1 MNYFKI
7 LFLLSCTLAFGQV
20 GIGTDKPDL
29 NTALDVNGKVK
40 LRDLPQTKSNG
51 EQIIV
56 TDSVGNLK
64 ISDLAKELLRFKSD
78 LTKASGKLHTDGAT
92 NQMKFDK
99 IKSNKGNNYNASKG
113 IFTAPS
119 NGLYFIQVYIYYNY
133 GVSQTLSY
141 EFRTV
146 LKIFHSNTKGSRTIG
161 YNAQSNNV
169 NSGDSE
175 KRTISLSSF
184 FPLKKGENFKV
195 QFFINTK
202 GVSWL
207 DSFTVKK
214 ESSLEIYKL
223 L

>member
-64 ISDLAKELLRFKSD
+64 ISDLAKELLSEMEPFSPNSSILQVEFKSD
-78 LTKASGKLHTDGAT
+78 LTKASGKLHTD
-92 NQMKFDK
+92 
-99 IKSNKGNNYNASKG
+99 
-113 IFTAPS
+113 
-119 NGLYFIQVYIYYNY
+119 VYIYYNY